1 MTQSTRDLSQRTP
14 QEVFEHHAQSL
25 GKEDL
30 DATVLDYAE
39 TASLITPSGVMRGKD
54 AIRQFFTGVFQTL
67 PHAKWNVKPIFAD
80 NILFLEWTAD
90 SEPASVSDGVDT
102 VVFQNGLIQV
112 QTVRCTI
119 VPKKG

>member
-1 MTQSTRDLSQRTP
+1 MTQPTSDLSQRTP
-14 QEVFEHHAQSL
+14 QEVFEHHVQAL
-25 GKEDL
+25 GNEDL

-39 TASLITPSGVMRGKD
+39 TAYVITPSGVMRGKD
-54 AIRQFFTGVFQTL
+54 GIRQFFAGAFQAL
-67 PHAKWNVKPIFAD
+67 PHAKWNVKPIFVD

-102 VVFQNGLIQV
+102 FVFQDGLIQV

-119 VPKKG
+119 VPKK